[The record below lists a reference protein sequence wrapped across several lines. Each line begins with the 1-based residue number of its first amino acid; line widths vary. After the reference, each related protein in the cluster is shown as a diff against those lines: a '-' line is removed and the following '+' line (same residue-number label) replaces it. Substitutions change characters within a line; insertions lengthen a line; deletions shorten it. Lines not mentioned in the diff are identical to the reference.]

1 MDPSYLSQSYHALTE
16 IAIYQTINDQL
27 PDHIRLL
34 PDHKRLLPDHKRLLP
49 DHKRPI
55 LLPDHKLPLLFITIS
70 QRPFTKP
77 QRTDYQAIND
87 HLPDHDRPF
96 CQIVRD
102 HFYQVTN
109 YHLSNHKGP
118 VTGL

>member
-1 MDPSYLSQSYHALTE
+1 MNPSYLSQSYHALTE
-16 IAIYQTINDQL
+16 IAVYQTIYDYYQTIYDYYQTINDQ
-27 PDHIRLL
+27 
-34 PDHKRLLPDHKRLLP
+34 
-49 DHKRPI
+49 
-55 LLPDHKLPLLFITIS
+55 LPDHKLPLLFITIS

-96 CQIVRD
+96 YQIVRD